1 MPGLRDPAIGLS
13 CDETPFYPP
22 RTAKISDIS
31 VCESCTLTFNAPIAG
46 TKMFSPRFGFDG
58 IWVDES
64 PLTELT
70 YNTTKY
76 ALFNTTI
83 WKKGAHRNFNTAE
96 TYDLEMNLYFRDV
109 FDPFKQIAVAIP
121 ITIDNAK
128 ANPYFTEMA
137 NQNGSVRMYSLEKII
152 SEGPVIMYKG
162 VSLSN
167 RNSTNP
173 FGAEQCRSSA
183 SLFSLTWFILQTAY
197 ISSSDANR
205 IRNTELSSNV
215 LPPVPQHELTLE
227 RTRSMASVIST
238 IEVKKSS
245 KNTEKT
251 STTKAD
257 KGIYLTRALQCQRI
271 NPATDI
277 KNNAVYLNDNKQPKT
292 SLQDE
297 LNIIATDSNVP
308 LGNSGKGGIRP
319 KQIEEGIAIFI
330 GIIIGIILFFILAH
344 FILQILYKGYLP
356 SVTKMEVAMPVII
369 DAKTAACAQYTG
381 PKLS

>member
-22 RTAKISDIS
+22 KTMSSSDIS
-31 VCESCTLTFNAPIAG
+31 VCESCTLIFNAPIAG
-46 TKMFSPRFGFDG
+46 TKIFSARSGIDG
-58 IWVDES
+58 IKVDES
-64 PLTELT
+64 PLAELV

-76 ALFNTTI
+76 ALFDTLI
-83 WKKGAHRNFNTAE
+83 WKKGAHKNFKASD

-121 ITIDNAK
+121 ITIDNGK
-128 ANPYFTEMA
+128 ANPYFAEMA
-137 NQNGSVRMYSLEKII
+137 NQNGSVRVHSLEKII
-152 SEGPVIMYKG
+152 SDGHVIMYKG
-162 VSLSN
+162 IDLRN
-167 RNSTNP
+167 RNSDKP
-173 FGAEQCRSSA
+173 YAGEQCQSARS
-183 SLFSLTWFILQTAY
+183 SLTWFILQPAF
-197 ISSSDANR
+197 ISSSDASR
-205 IRNTELSSNV
+205 IRKTELDSNV

-227 RTRSMASVIST
+227 RTRSMTSVVST
-238 IEVKKSS
+238 IELKKTRS
-245 KNTEKT
+245 KADKDNK
-251 STTKAD
+251 KD

-277 KNNAVYLNDNKQPKT
+277 KNNAVYLNGTKQPTT

-297 LNIIATDSNVP
+297 LNIIATDSKIP
-308 LGNSGKGGIRP
+308 LGTSGKGGLRP
-319 KQIEEGIAIFI
+319 KQIEEGLAIFI
-330 GIIIGIILFFILAH
+330 GIIIGIVLFVIISH

-356 SVTKMEVAMPVII
+356 NVTKMELAMPAII